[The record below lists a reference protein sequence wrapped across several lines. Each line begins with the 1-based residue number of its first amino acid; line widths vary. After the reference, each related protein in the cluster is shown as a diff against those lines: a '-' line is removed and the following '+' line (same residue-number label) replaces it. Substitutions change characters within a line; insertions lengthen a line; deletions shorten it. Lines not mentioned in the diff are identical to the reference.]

1 MRGSDTV
8 IEFLN
13 EALTAELTAINQ
25 YFAHAKICE
34 NWGWR
39 KLAHTFRQESIEE
52 MHDAEKIIERILLLE
67 GHPNLQRL
75 GSIAVGESV
84 EEQLRLDLQ
93 LEIEAVDR
101 YRRGVSVCL
110 EEADPGSRE
119 LVEHLLVGEEHHLDW
134 IETQLSMIEEIGI
147 ERYLQSSIGEDE
159 E

>member
-34 NWGWR
+34 NWGGR

-84 EEQLRLDLQ
+84 DEQLRLDLQ
-93 LEIEAVDR
+93 LEI
-101 YRRGVSVCL
+101 
-110 EEADPGSRE
+110 
-119 LVEHLLVGEEHHLDW
+119 
-134 IETQLSMIEEIGI
+134 
-147 ERYLQSSIGEDE
+147 
-159 E
+159 